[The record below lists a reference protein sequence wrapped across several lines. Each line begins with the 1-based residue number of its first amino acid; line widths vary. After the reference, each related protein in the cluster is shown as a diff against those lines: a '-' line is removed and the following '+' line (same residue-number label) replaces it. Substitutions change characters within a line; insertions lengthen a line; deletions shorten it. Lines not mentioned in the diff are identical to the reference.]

1 MYGYMDG
8 ILLLIF
14 FFFFFAGRWGEEGA
28 GCGAEREV
36 DKLLNSVS
44 SGSL

>member
-14 FFFFFAGRWGEEGA
+14 FFFAGRWGDEGA